1 MSKMLKI
8 VPVGDELGVVLP
20 PDVLAQLEAELGDSV
35 RLAKTDDGFSITK
48 GQPSFDE
55 MMSVA
60 RDVMRKDWNVLRTL
74 AR

>member
-20 PDVLAQLEAELGDSV
+20 PDVLARLQAELGDSV
-35 RLAKTDDGFSITK
+35 RLEETEKGFSLNK

-55 MMSVA
+55 MMAIA
-60 RDVMRKDWNVLRTL
+60 RKVMRKDWNILRAL
-74 AR
+74 AQ